1 MSMGS
6 YLSDLHTHT
15 DFSHGKGSPEDI
27 VRAGI
32 RCGLKRIAIT
42 EHAGGHVFFGVR
54 GEKLTRLRKETE
66 RLASVYA
73 RDIEVLFGLECNL
86 TGFGECDAPKD
97 RSMFDVLLLA
107 YHKGVV
113 PRDGFLLKRSMEAAG
128 LHKSEPELT
137 AKALL
142 AEAGYAD
149 GFDMEIAADS
159 SASDTMTMAL
169 EIVSDQLA
177 EVGIRAEIKNYDES
191 TWLET
196 RKSGEL
202 GSFMSTWSADYNDPD
217 NFIYTFFGNE
227 EKTRIRSINYPDT
240 EVMERV
246 AKARTIVNEDERLAE
261 YKALEEKIIHED
273 AAWVPMFS
281 RLHLFAVSKR
291 VQG

>member
-97 RSMFDVLLLA
+97 RGMFDVLLLA

-128 LHKSEPELT
+128 MHKSEPELT

-142 AEAGYAD
+142 AAAEKYRIDIFAHPGEYVKCDIETLAR
-149 GFDMEIAADS
+149 GAKELGTMIEINSRHITLSPDDIRLIAKIGAVMRPDS
-159 SASDTMTMAL
+159 DAHSP
-169 EIVSDQLA
+169 ERV
-177 EVGIRAEIKNYDES
+177 
-191 TWLET
+191 
-196 RKSGEL
+196 GEL
-202 GSFMSTWSADYNDPD
+202 GPA
-217 NFIYTFFGNE
+217 I
-227 EKTRIRSINYPDT
+227 
-240 EVMERV
+240 
-246 AKARTIVNEDERLAE
+246 
-261 YKALEEKIIHED
+261 
-273 AAWVPMFS
+273 AAAAAAGVELPGDG
-281 RLHLFAVSKR
+281 L
-291 VQG
+291 

>member
-42 EHAGGHVFFGVR
+42 EHAGGHVFYGVR
-54 GEKLTRLRKETE
+54 GEKLMRLRKETE

-142 AEAGYAD
+142 A
-149 GFDMEIAADS
+149 AAEFCD
-159 SASDTMTMAL
+159 
-169 EIVSDQLA
+169 
-177 EVGIRAEIKNYDES
+177 
-191 TWLET
+191 
-196 RKSGEL
+196 
-202 GSFMSTWSADYNDPD
+202 
-217 NFIYTFFGNE
+217 
-227 EKTRIRSINYPDT
+227 RSIQDT
-240 EVMERV
+240 
-246 AKARTIVNEDERLAE
+246 AKYQPAHWYGLCF
-261 YKALEEKIIHED
+261 EEE
-273 AAWVPMFS
+273 
-281 RLHLFAVSKR
+281 LSKR
-291 VQG
+291 RHVPSACE

>member
-142 AEAGYAD
+142 A
-149 GFDMEIAADS
+149 AAEG
-159 SASDTMTMAL
+159 AM
-169 EIVSDQLA
+169 Q
-177 EVGIRAEIKNYDES
+177 
-191 TWLET
+191 
-196 RKSGEL
+196 
-202 GSFMSTWSADYNDPD
+202 
-217 NFIYTFFGNE
+217 
-227 EKTRIRSINYPDT
+227 
-240 EVMERV
+240 
-246 AKARTIVNEDERLAE
+246 
-261 YKALEEKIIHED
+261 
-273 AAWVPMFS
+273 
-281 RLHLFAVSKR
+281 
-291 VQG
+291 

>member
-86 TGFGECDAPKD
+86 TGFGKCDAPKD

-128 LHKSEPELT
+128 MHKSEPELT

-142 AEAGYAD
+142 AAAEKIKD
-149 GFDMEIAADS
+149 GMKNARPALARVAKELGTMIEINSRHITLSPDDMRLIAKIGAVMRPDS
-159 SASDTMTMAL
+159 DAHSP
-169 EIVSDQLA
+169 ERV
-177 EVGIRAEIKNYDES
+177 
-191 TWLET
+191 
-196 RKSGEL
+196 GEL
-202 GSFMSTWSADYNDPD
+202 GPA
-217 NFIYTFFGNE
+217 I
-227 EKTRIRSINYPDT
+227 
-240 EVMERV
+240 
-246 AKARTIVNEDERLAE
+246 
-261 YKALEEKIIHED
+261 
-273 AAWVPMFS
+273 AAAAAAGVELPGDG
-281 RLHLFAVSKR
+281 L
-291 VQG
+291 